1 MDVIRDEEDWKLI
14 NFQLLVLFFLST
26 FLRVW
31 GESTAGVELVTA
43 AKLNG

>member
-14 NFQLLVLFFLST
+14 NFQLLVLFSLFT

-31 GESTAGVELVTA
+31 GESIADVELLMAV
-43 AKLNG
+43 KLNG